1 MTLHPFQLTPQYHER
16 VWGGTRFKQDEKKIG
31 EAWIVFEDDVI
42 SSGDHVGHTL
52 KQLAASHAVDLLGAP
67 TPDRAGS
74 RFPLLIK
81 LLDPADWLSLQVHPN
96 DEQAK
101 RLEGKNYFGKTEAW
115 HILES
120 DANAQLIAG
129 LKANTSDESLKQAIR
144 GGTILDHAQY
154 VDAHRGDTIFIR
166 AGTIHALGPGLFLYE
181 IQQTSDL
188 TYRVFDWNRP
198 QTNGRA
204 LHIEKSLA
212 VADASARGQA
222 SPQPQVNDGEVKSLV
237 RCEYFALDLIGGESK
252 SISLNTRGESFHA
265 LTIREGAARV
275 EGDGWAQ
282 TLQRLETLII
292 PASCGAY
299 AIHPQG
305 NFFAL
310 KASVE

>member
-1 MTLHPFQLTPQYHER
+1 MTLHPFRLTAQYHER
-16 VWGGTRFKQDEKKIG
+16 VWGGRRFKQADKKIG
-31 EAWIVFEDDVI
+31 EAWIVYEGNVI
-42 SSGDHVGHTL
+42 ADGDHAGLTL
-52 KQLAASHAVDLLGAP
+52 KQLASSHAVHLLGAR
-67 TPDRAGS
+67 TVDRTGN

-81 LLDPADWLSLQVHPN
+81 LLDPAAWLSLQVHPN

-101 RLEGKNYFGKTEAW
+101 QLEGEIYFGKTEAW
-115 HILES
+115 HIIE
-120 DANAQLIAG
+120 AEPNAQLISG
-129 LKANTSDESLKQAIR
+129 LKANTSAEALKQAIR
-144 GGTILDHAQY
+144 DGKILDHAQY
-154 VDAHRGDTIFIR
+154 VPVRSGDTIFIR

-188 TYRVFDWNRP
+188 TYRVFDWDRP

-212 VADASARGQA
+212 VAEPSATGQA
-222 SPQPQVNDGEVKSLV
+222 SRQPQVKDGEVKTLV

-252 SISLNTRGESFHA
+252 SIALNTRGESFHT

-275 EGDGWAQ
+275 EGDGWSQ
-282 TLQRLETLII
+282 TLRHLETVII

-299 AIHPQG
+299 TIHPQG
-305 NFFAL
+305 KYFAL